1 MEILKRD
8 VISYITRLVEERLAN
23 DPDRLNTFRNLELYF
38 ENNRNCTNLERTQKI
53 CQMLGEQNQD
63 LYQVYFPAV
72 QEKYEAALRVIPP
85 LARATKLIRLAKIAY
100 CIQFLD
106 LYRQHFSIQT
116 TFYTVLSN
124 AVKQFIVDQI
134 TDSQLNAHLSQ
145 VSRLEFPDFHNELE
159 ARVNR
164 ITSLFRGAAAINSSL

>member
-1 MEILKRD
+1 MEDIRRD
-8 VISYITRLVEERLAN
+8 VSLYITRLVEERLAN
-23 DPDRLNTFRNLELYF
+23 DPNRLNAFRKLELFFVKY
-38 ENNRNCTNLERTQKI
+38 NRNCTNLEQNQMI

-164 ITSLFRGAAAINSSL
+164 ITLLFRGAGINSSL